1 MNATACVAPP
11 FDQFEMQREQHET
24 AERSTMQEGQALSS
38 DPAEPVLQLEISSP
52 MKQEGQVD
60 VETAQTLHSEIFSP
74 LDHVDISTCDA
85 ILRNPRQRSN
95 QFLVSPSW

>member
-1 MNATACVAPP
+1 MKTAA
-11 FDQFEMQREQHET
+11 
-24 AERSTMQEGQALSS
+24 RSTMNEGQALNS
-38 DPAEPVLQLEISSP
+38 DPAEHVLQLEISSP

-74 LDHVDISTCDA
+74 LDPFDVSTCNA

-95 QFLVSPSW
+95 QFLVEDGKLPVD